1 MPSLKFPKSL
11 RADSIVTY
19 GVTSCG
25 RAEAKDVYHNQRSEF
40 DVSDAVKDKD
50 PNTEKVQ
57 KNAIYK
63 D

>member
-1 MPSLKFPKSL
+1 MPSLKFLKSL

-19 GVTSCG
+19 G